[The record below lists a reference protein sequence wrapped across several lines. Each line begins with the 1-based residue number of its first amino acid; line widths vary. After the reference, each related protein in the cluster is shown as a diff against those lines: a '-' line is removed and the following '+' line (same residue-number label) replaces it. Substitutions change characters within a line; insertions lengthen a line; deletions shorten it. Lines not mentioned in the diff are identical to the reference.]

1 MNKFSLLLLLL
12 INPMFAQEVIEE
24 KLTISVEVAVK
35 KLEKTLLSKGL
46 VIFAKIDHQKG
57 AKEVKLEMKPSVIV
71 IFGNPLVG
79 TTLMN
84 NNMAWS
90 YELPLKIAIYE
101 DVLGQVWAR
110 SRELTK
116 DINSPEVALK
126 ITSMNSLLKQ
136 LVQIK

>member
-24 KLTISVEVAVK
+24 QLTISVEMAVK

-46 VIFAKIDHQKG
+46 VIFTKIDHQKG